1 MSQSASHKYIDLN
14 GNVRLLEHTAEPVM
28 ASKLPS
34 GTVALLLVGAIVLL
48 IASRPPAWVLLLL
61 GSFALAA
68 LYIVARTRSRYDPLD
83 PRFGS
88 CIPPI
93 SKPKSSGSD
102 VSNHHSDA

>member
-1 MSQSASHKYIDLN
+1 MVL
-14 GNVRLLEHTAEPVM
+14 
-28 ASKLPS
+28 KLS
-34 GTVALLLVGAIVLL
+34 SVTVALLLVGATVLL
-48 IASRPPAWVLLLL
+48 IASRPPAWILLLL

-93 SKPKSSGSD
+93 SKPKTSTGNVPKQHSD
-102 VSNHHSDA
+102 V

>member
-1 MSQSASHKYIDLN
+1 
-14 GNVRLLEHTAEPVM
+14 M
-28 ASKLPS
+28 ASKLSS
-34 GTVALLLVGAIVLL
+34 GTVALLLVGATVLL
-48 IASRPPAWVLLLL
+48 IASRTPAWILLLL

-93 SKPKSSGSD
+93 SKPKTSAGNVPKHHGD
-102 VSNHHSDA
+102 V